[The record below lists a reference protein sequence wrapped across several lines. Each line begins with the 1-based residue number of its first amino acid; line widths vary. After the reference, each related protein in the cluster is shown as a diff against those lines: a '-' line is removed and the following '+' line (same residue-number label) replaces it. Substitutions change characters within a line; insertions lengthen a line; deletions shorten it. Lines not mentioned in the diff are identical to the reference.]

1 MLLVLTAVSVGCY
14 TSTPVVSSSL
24 PVGRT
29 VQLRVTD
36 AGRAALSEAMGP
48 SVDVVEGRLVSHD
61 SVQWTLAV
69 TAVKLL
75 RGGEQVWSGE
85 RVRIPAR
92 DVALASEK
100 TFSRTRT
107 AIVAGA
113 AVGVIVMV
121 AKSGLTGLLQGEEGK
136 LPSDSGASTRIPR
149 P

>member
-1 MLLVLTAVSVGCY
+1 MVTAVTVGCY
-14 TSTPVVSSSL
+14 STTPIVTASL
-24 PVGRT
+24 PLGRT

-36 AGRAALSEAMGP
+36 AGRAALSETMGP
-48 SVDVVEGRLVSHD
+48 SVDVVEGRLVAHD

-69 TAVKLL
+69 TSVKLL

-113 AVGVIVMV
+113 TIGVVVMV
-121 AKSGLTGLLQGEEGK
+121 AKSGLAGLLQGDEGK